1 MGGILEYLREFHF
14 ASVMLRL
21 LLAMIIGGCIGA
33 RTKTASRRIPHIY
46 AGLSRCRT
54 DRAAQPV

>member
-21 LLAMIIGGCIGA
+21 LLASDWSADENGVPPDSAHICWFV
-33 RTKTASRRIPHIY
+33 SVPH
-46 AGLSRCRT
+46 
-54 DRAAQPV
+54 

>member
-21 LLAMIIGGCIGA
+21 LLAMIIGGCIGLDENGVPPDSA
-33 RTKTASRRIPHIY
+33 HICWFVSVPH
-46 AGLSRCRT
+46 
-54 DRAAQPV
+54 